1 MRSTSKPLHIF
12 RAGRHVAMSGAAI
25 AFSESD
31 LEATAQAYDPA
42 LWRAPLVVGH
52 PRVDAPA
59 YGWVD
64 GIQFSDIGLEATPG
78 DVEPEF
84 AELVRSKRFSN
95 ISASFWSP
103 IAPGNPVPGV
113 FYLRHVGFLG
123 AQPPAL
129 KGLRTPEFG
138 DSADGI
144 VEFSEWDDVDNAGL
158 WRRMREWV
166 IAKFG
171 LADADQVVPSYLVDG
186 LERSAQREL
195 DESLAEDP
203 PTAAPLA
210 PAFSDPA
217 QENSVTPEEK
227 ARLEAENAELR
238 QRLAASDAAARE
250 QATATRH
257 ATHVSFAEG
266 LIGAGKLPP
275 AHKDLI
281 IAVMDFAAAQEQVVE
296 FGEGDAKQP
305 LVDGF
310 KAYLEAQPV
319 DQIFKEFATAERA
332 ATNPGVVSFAA
343 PAGYSVSGESAALH
357 AKALAYQKANPG
369 TEYLAALTAVS
380 N

>member
-1 MRSTSKPLHIF
+1 
-12 RAGRHVAMSGAAI
+12 MSGTAI
-25 AFSESD
+25 EFSESD
-31 LEATAQAYDPA
+31 LAATAQAYDPA
-42 LWRAPLVVGH
+42 VWRAPLVVGH

-84 AELVRSKRFSN
+84 AELVRSKRFKN
-95 ISASFWSP
+95 ISASFWAPDSP
-103 IAPGNPVPGV
+103 ANPVPGV

-138 DSADGI
+138 ESADGI

-217 QENSVTPEEK
+217 QETSVTPEEK
-227 ARLEAENAELR
+227 AALEAENARLR
-238 QRLAASDAAARE
+238 AQLAASDAA
-250 QATATRH
+250 TRH
-257 ATHVSFAEG
+257 QGNVAFAEG
-266 LIGAGKLPP
+266 LMASGRLAP
-275 AHKDLI
+275 AHQGM
-281 IAVMDFAAAQEQVVE
+281 AVAVLDFMGSQAEVLE
-296 FGEGDAKQP
+296 FGEGDDKAP
-305 LVDGF
+305 LADAF
-310 KAYLEAQPV
+310 KAFLEGLPV
-319 DQIFKEFATAERA
+319 APEFSDEVATKDRAANGAVDFADSTSIAHAAVAYQTEQAER
-332 ATNPGVVSFAA
+332 GIHVST
-343 PAGYSVSGESAALH
+343 SD
-357 AKALAYQKANPG
+357 
-369 TEYLAALTAVS
+369 AVRHVETTRS
-380 N
+380 K